1 MFLDFE
7 FDPLPMSIKHVS
19 LVLMAVVLSSLLLPG
34 LVAASKRTDLI
45 GWVLIAHSVGV
56 NVIELQLHCQV
67 MSLKIYRAGTSLCR
81 CRSQVNLADHFGN
94 LPIPSTLETKS

>member
-1 MFLDFE
+1 MVFFWFIARSFMFLDFE

-34 LVAASKRTDLI
+34 LVASSKRTDLI

-67 MSLKIYRAGTSLCR
+67 MSLKI
-81 CRSQVNLADHFGN
+81 
-94 LPIPSTLETKS
+94 